1 MNFILPPS
9 LSSRGSAC
17 PDDLD
22 GLLRAF
28 YQAEMPHPWPD
39 LHPPARTILP
49 PPQVSFWHRI
59 SRSHLALAASIAL
72 LIAGMLLLSGKLTL
86 HVTNLPTDLTSDQP
100 AGHPRFKEPPP
111 EKKTGADKVSI
122 KESIVVGDD
131 GAGVLI
137 QSEENRY

>member
-1 MNFILPPS
+1 MNFTLPPS
-9 LSSRGSAC
+9 LSNRGSAC

-39 LHPPARTILP
+39 LDPPARTLLP
-49 PPQVSFWHRI
+49 PPRVSFWYRI

-72 LIAGMLLLSGKLTL
+72 LILGTLLLSSKLPL
-86 HVTNLPTDLTSDQP
+86 HPSKPDSAPP
-100 AGHPRFKEPPP
+100 AGINDPGHPRFKPDPT
-111 EKKTGADKVSI
+111 KKGDADKISI

-131 GAGVLI
+131 GAGILI

>member
-9 LSSRGSAC
+9 LSSRGSAR

-22 GLLRAF
+22 GLLRTF
-28 YQAEMPHPWPD
+28 YQSEMPHPWPE
-39 LHPPARTILP
+39 LEPPARTILAP
-49 PPQVSFWHRI
+49 ARASVWNRI

-72 LIAGMLLLSGKLTL
+72 LILGTLLFSGKLSL
-86 HVTNLPTDLTSDQP
+86 HLPKGSP
-100 AGHPRFKEPPP
+100 EPPP
-111 EKKTGADKVSI
+111 IAKDPANPHYKPDPNKKSDADKISI
-122 KESIVVGDD
+122 KESIIVGDD

>member
-1 MNFILPPS
+1 MNFTLPPS
-9 LSSRGSAC
+9 LSNRGSAC

-39 LHPPARTILP
+39 LDPPARTLLP
-49 PPQVSFWHRI
+49 PPRVSFWYRI

-72 LIAGMLLLSGKLTL
+72 LIAGMLLLSGKLAL
-86 HVTNLPTDLTSDQP
+86 HVSNQPPDYISDRP
-100 AGHPRFKEPPP
+100 ADHPRYKEPPS

-122 KESIVVGDD
+122 KESIIVGDD